1 MVKHKDEMNPRS
13 LENLAPPWTP
23 EQARKGQANS
33 VIARKQNKE
42 ARDKLKMT
50 TSQWAAY
57 KKDVLDTADISSLD
71 ILKIL
76 MFKAL
81 EDGEMDTAA
90 DLAKSIAEFETPK
103 LARVESVVEDV
114 KADDLSDAELNARIK
129 ELMNG
134 EDDSSSSPERSGEA

>member
-1 MVKHKDEMNPRS
+1 
-13 LENLAPPWTP
+13 
-23 EQARKGQANS
+23 
-33 VIARKQNKE
+33 
-42 ARDKLKMT
+42 
-50 TSQWAAY
+50 
-57 KKDVLDTADISSLD
+57 
-71 ILKIL
+71 

-134 EDDSSSSPERSGEA
+134 EDDSSSSPEGSGEA

>member
-1 MVKHKDEMNPRS
+1 MVKKNEMHPKS
-13 LENLAPPWTP
+13 LANLAAPWTS
-23 EQARKGQANS
+23 EQARKGQVNS

-50 TSQWAAY
+50 ASQWSAY
-57 KKDVLDTADISSLD
+57 KNDVLSTVEVSSLD

-81 EDGEMDTAA
+81 EDGEMESAA

-114 KADDLSDAELNARIK
+114 KADDLSDEELNARIK

-134 EDDSSSSPERSGEA
+134 EDDSGSSPEGSGEA